1 MKVDKKGNILR
12 EDKSI
17 LGAPI
22 RTGKI
27 YRGGAR
33 TGRIDLETGKV
44 YNLKEQELGEVDLSL
59 FGTLFDDKI
68 AKLKEAKAKEERKA
82 AREAKKNGKGKKT
95 ESKPEPEKTTA
106 EKTVAEKIAEATQK
120 SKKTYIPGKDP
131 YLIVSGRLGR
141 ICWPHKYDTEDSP
154 EFNELNAAKGGEF
167 MNWIQLSAKADLSD
181 AELVKYRDKIDWYTF
196 LKFHQ
201 DRKLPESLQ
210 KYSSCLKIDCD
221 VSIL

>member
-1 MKVDKKGNILR
+1 MMKVDKKGNILR
-12 EDKSI
+12 EDKSV

-82 AREAKKNGKGKKT
+82 AQKAKKNGKGKKT
-95 ESKPEPEKTTA
+95 ESKSEPEKTTA
-106 EKTVAEKIAEATQK
+106 EKIVEVVQK
-120 SKKTYIPGKDP
+120 SKEVYSPGKDS

-141 ICWPHKYDTEDSP
+141 ICWPHKYDAEDSP
-154 EFNELNAAKGGEF
+154 EFNELNAVKGGEF
-167 MNWIQLSAKADLSD
+167 MNWIQLSAKVDLSD

-210 KYSSCLKIDCD
+210 KYSSCLKID
-221 VSIL
+221 

>member
-1 MKVDKKGNILR
+1 MMKVDKKGNILR
-12 EDKSI
+12 EDKSV

-22 RTGKI
+22 RTAKI

-44 YNLKEQELGEVDLSL
+44 YNLKEQELGEVDISL

-68 AKLKEAKAKEERKA
+68 AKLKETKAKEERKA
-82 AREAKKNGKGKKT
+82 AKEAKKNGKGKKT

-106 EKTVAEKIAEATQK
+106 EKVAGAVQK
-120 SKKTYIPGKDP
+120 SKEVYSPGKDS

-141 ICWPHKYDTEDSP
+141 ICWPHKYDAEDSP
-154 EFNELNAAKGGEF
+154 EFNELNAVKGGEF

-210 KYSSCLKIDCD
+210 KYSSWLKID
-221 VSIL
+221 

>member
-12 EDKSI
+12 DDKSI

-33 TGRIDLETGKV
+33 TGHIDLETGKV

-82 AREAKKNGKGKKT
+82 AREVKKNDKGKKT
-95 ESKPEPEKTTA
+95 ESKPEPEKTIS
-106 EKTVAEKIAEATQK
+106 EKIAEAAQK
-120 SKKTYIPGKDP
+120 SKETYNPGKDS
-131 YLIVSGRLGR
+131 YLIVSGRLGH
-141 ICWPHKYDTEDSP
+141 ICWSHKYDTEDSP
-154 EFNELNAAKGGEF
+154 EFNELNTAKGGEF

-181 AELVKYRDKIDWYTF
+181 AELVKYRNKIDWYTF

-210 KYSSCLKIDCD
+210 KYTSCLKID
-221 VSIL
+221 

>member
-1 MKVDKKGNILR
+1 MMKVDKKGNILR
-12 EDKSI
+12 EDKSV

-68 AKLKEAKAKEERKA
+68 AKLKETKAKEERKA
-82 AREAKKNGKGKKT
+82 AKEAKKNGKGKKT

-106 EKTVAEKIAEATQK
+106 EKVAEAVQK
-120 SKKTYIPGKDP
+120 SKEVYSPGKDS
-131 YLIVSGRLGR
+131 YLIVSGKLGH
-141 ICWPHKYDTEDSP
+141 ICWPHKYDAEDSP
-154 EFNELNAAKGGEF
+154 EFNELNAVKGGEF

-210 KYSSCLKIDCD
+210 KYSSCLKID
-221 VSIL
+221 

>member
-82 AREAKKNGKGKKT
+82 AREAKKSGKGKKT
-95 ESKPEPEKTTA
+95 ESKNSKPEPEKTI
-106 EKTVAEKIAEATQK
+106 VEKIAEAVQK
-120 SKKTYIPGKDP
+120 SKETYSPGKDS

-141 ICWPHKYDTEDSP
+141 IYWPHKYDVENSP
-154 EFNELNAAKGGEF
+154 EFNELNMAKGGEF
-167 MNWIQLSAKADLSD
+167 TNWIQLSAKADLSD

-210 KYSSCLKIDCD
+210 KYSSCLKID
-221 VSIL
+221 

>member
-1 MKVDKKGNILR
+1 MSKLKVDKKGNVLR
-12 EDKSI
+12 GDKTI
-17 LGAPI
+17 LGTPI

-27 YRGGAR
+27 YRGSAR

-68 AKLKEAKAKEERKA
+68 AKLKEAKAREERKA

-95 ESKPEPEKTTA
+95 EPKPEPEKT
-106 EKTVAEKIAEATQK
+106 VAEKVAEAVQK
-120 SKKTYIPGKDP
+120 SKEVYNPGKDS

-141 ICWPHKYDTEDSP
+141 ICWPHKYDVEDSP
-154 EFNELNAAKGGEF
+154 EFNELNTVKGGEF
-167 MNWIQLSAKADLSD
+167 MNWTHLSAKADFSD
-181 AELVKYRDKIDWYTF
+181 TELVKYRNKIDWYTF

-201 DRKLPESLQ
+201 DRTLPECLQ
-210 KYSSCLKIDCD
+210 KYKSCLKID
-221 VSIL
+221 

>member
-1 MKVDKKGNILR
+1 MNMMKVDKKGNILR
-12 EDKSI
+12 DDKSI

-33 TGRIDLETGKV
+33 TGHIDLETGKV

-82 AREAKKNGKGKKT
+82 VRETKKNGKGKKT
-95 ESKPEPEKTTA
+95 ESKPEPEKTIS
-106 EKTVAEKIAEATQK
+106 EKIAEVTQK
-120 SKKTYIPGKDP
+120 SKETYNPGKDS

-141 ICWPHKYDTEDSP
+141 ICWSHKYDIEDSP

-181 AELVKYRDKIDWYTF
+181 AELVRYRNKIDWYTF

-210 KYSSCLKIDCD
+210 KYSSCLNID
-221 VSIL
+221 

>member
-1 MKVDKKGNILR
+1 MNMMKVDKKGNILR

-59 FGTLFDDKI
+59 FGALFDDKI
-68 AKLKEAKAKEERKA
+68 AKIKEAMTKEERKA

-95 ESKPEPEKTTA
+95 ESKPEPEKTIS
-106 EKTVAEKIAEATQK
+106 EKVAEVVQK
-120 SKKTYIPGKDP
+120 SKETYNPGKDS

-141 ICWPHKYDTEDSP
+141 ICWPHKYDVDNSP
-154 EFNELNAAKGGEF
+154 EFNELNIAKGGEF
-167 MNWIQLSAKADLSD
+167 MNWIQLSAKAELSD
-181 AELVKYRDKIDWYTF
+181 VELVKYRDKIDWYTF

-201 DRKLPESLQ
+201 DRKLPECLQ
-210 KYSSCLKIDCD
+210 KYSSCLKID
-221 VSIL
+221 

>member
-95 ESKPEPEKTTA
+95 ESKPEPEKTIS
-106 EKTVAEKIAEATQK
+106 EKVAEVVQK
-120 SKKTYIPGKDP
+120 SREAYNPGKDS

-141 ICWPHKYDTEDSP
+141 ICWPHKYDAENSP
-154 EFNELNAAKGGEF
+154 EFNELNIAKGGEF
-167 MNWIQLSAKADLSD
+167 MNWIQLSAKAELSD

-201 DRKLPESLQ
+201 DRKLPECLQ
-210 KYSSCLKIDCD
+210 KYSSCLKID
-221 VSIL
+221 

>member
-12 EDKSI
+12 DDKSI

-82 AREAKKNGKGKKT
+82 AREAKKNDKDKKT
-95 ESKPEPEKTTA
+95 KSEKSKPEPEKTIS
-106 EKTVAEKIAEATQK
+106 EKIAEVAQK
-120 SKKTYIPGKDP
+120 SNETYNPGKDS
-131 YLIVSGRLGR
+131 YLIVSGRLGH

-210 KYSSCLKIDCD
+210 KYSPCLNID
-221 VSIL
+221 